1 MDINFWENFFGVSFN
16 PLGRYIDQT
25 RQMLPVQSQIWGKKD
40 AVWIDTTD
48 SWRLFLE
55 IPELRTVIN
64 KRASM
69 MSTNIPCL
77 YDKDGNKVEEHW
89 LLDLIAH
96 PNAIQSWSDVIYS
109 LSVQDALYSNSFA
122 YAPVRSFGVRNLIVP
137 LPASKVKIHTTGK
150 RLKFMDADDLIDKF
164 TFRYDDNSDETIP
177 WLDMIYL
184 TTDDGMNVIKPVS
197 RIDTLKYPL
206 SNIRA
211 QYHKRNV
218 LLENIGAIGILSAQQ
233 NDLGGA
239 IPMTPEEK
247 NTIQRDWYKRQ
258 KDELI
263 ITEAQVNWQPMSF
276 PTKDLMLFEELSA
289 DKLAIIDTYGMNAN
303 IFSSDKGSTF
313 DNVRESIKMVYQDT
327 IIPET
332 QAMYDSLMHQFGLDK
347 EGYYL
352 TADFSHLPI
361 LQDDEQMKATAIK
374 TQAEGYSILV
384 REGILT
390 PEYVAQEFGVEI
402 IKPDPKEAQLA
413 GLINAQ
419 TELRGTV
426 GGLNGI
432 IAINSA
438 VSTNQMSRETAV
450 NTLVNYYGYERII
463 AETMITA
470 KPEIIIPNNTQI

>member
-1 MDINFWENFFGVSFN
+1 
-16 PLGRYIDQT
+16 
-25 RQMLPVQSQIWGKKD
+25 
-40 AVWIDTTD
+40 
-48 SWRLFLE
+48 
-55 IPELRTVIN
+55 
-64 KRASM
+64 
-69 MSTNIPCL
+69 
-77 YDKDGNKVEEHW
+77 
-89 LLDLIAH
+89 
-96 PNAIQSWSDVIYS
+96 
-109 LSVQDALYSNSFA
+109 
-122 YAPVRSFGVRNLIVP
+122 
-137 LPASKVKIHTTGK
+137 
-150 RLKFMDADDLIDKF
+150 MDADDLIDKF
-164 TFRYDDNSDETIP
+164 TFRYDDNTDETIP

-233 NDLGGA
+233 NDLGGS

-247 NTIQRDWYKRQ
+247 TTIQRDWYKRQ

-289 DKLAIIDTYGMNAN
+289 DKLTIIDTYGMNAN

-332 QAMYDSLMHQFGLDK
+332 QAMYDALMHQFGLDK

-361 LQDDEQMKATAIK
+361 LQDDEQSNANTLRTRVDA
-374 TQAEGYSILV
+374 
-384 REGILT
+384 
-390 PEYVAQEFGVEI
+390 VE
-402 IKPDPKEAQLA
+402 KLLSL
-413 GLINAQ
+413 GLIDTDEAK
-419 TELRGTV
+419 
-426 GGLNGI
+426 I
-432 IAINSA
+432 II
-438 VSTNQMSRETAV
+438 
-450 NTLVNYYGYERII
+450 GYE
-463 AETMITA
+463 
-470 KPEIIIPNNTQI
+470 K